1 MENPDTPELVTFSKA
16 LASVLAAS
24 RSEVQDKISQAKG
37 EKPSPHTKY
46 KYVPEADPV

>member
-1 MENPDTPELVTFSKA
+1 MDVLESPEMETFNKA

-24 RSEVQDKISQAKG
+24 RSEVQDKIAQAKG

-46 KYVPEADPV
+46 KYVPEADPA